1 MTFFSRET
9 NMIRSFKGKTPK
21 IHPSAFISETA
32 YIVGDVEIGENANIW
47 PGAVIRG
54 DFGKITIGKNS
65 AIEDNCIV
73 HSWDLVI
80 GENVLVGHGAVIHCK
95 AIGSGSMIGINSVIL
110 QNVEIGEKCFVAAGA
125 LITPN
130 KKIPERSMVVGSPAA
145 VKEELSDEKLAQIIL
160 GNDAYVRLGQ
170 EYKEHGMHDP
180 DMR

>member
-1 MTFFSRET
+1 M
-9 NMIRSFKGKTPK
+9 
-21 IHPSAFISETA
+21 
-32 YIVGDVEIGENANIW
+32 
-47 PGAVIRG
+47 
-54 DFGKITIGKNS
+54 
-65 AIEDNCIV
+65 